1 MTIRAVIFDY
11 GMVLS
16 NPAVPSAHAR
26 LVAASGLSA
35 EVLDRHYWAHR
46 HSYDLGMTGRDFW
59 NKVAADAGT
68 TFSAAQIVN
77 LIESDVLMWTSV
89 NEEMLAW
96 VTALQNAGLRTG
108 IISNMVWEILEYM
121 SQRFGWLD
129 RFDHNTWS
137 CALGIAKPDPAI
149 YLQTCEALEVA
160 PAESLFIDDKLENIT
175 AAQKAGLQ
183 AVQFT
188 TIEQLRR
195 DLESRGFTPAMP
207 VPGAAVATLIPEP

>member
-1 MTIRAVIFDY
+1 MPIRAVIFDY

-16 NPAVPSAHAR
+16 NPAVPSAHER

-35 EVLDRHYWAHR
+35 EVLDRHYWANR
-46 HSYDLGMTGRDFW
+46 HSYDLGMTGRAFW

-68 TFSAAQIVN
+68 TFSSAQIVN

-89 NEEMLAW
+89 NDEMLAW
-96 VTALQNAGLRTG
+96 VTALQNAGLRTA

-149 YLQTCEALEVA
+149 YLQTCDALEIPA
-160 PAESLFIDDKLENIT
+160 AESLFIDDKPENIV
-175 AAQKAGLQ
+175 AARQLGMQAIQFSTVERLREEVEALGLPQ
-183 AVQFT
+183 
-188 TIEQLRR
+188 
-195 DLESRGFTPAMP
+195 
-207 VPGAAVATLIPEP
+207 VPGLELKA